1 MDGDQ
6 PICALQGHPQ
16 GQGGGPA
23 SSMALRQLYMTYCV
37 VLLNL
42 RHGVHSFRGRRV
54 AQTDLQ

>member
-1 MDGDQ
+1 MAINPFAHCKAIRKGKEVVQ
-6 PICALQGHPQ
+6 PLAWLYV
-16 GQGGGPA
+16 
-23 SSMALRQLYMTYCV
+23 SYMTYCV